1 MAFASSQPTSSSM
14 TETFVRG
21 SFLSKIIGK
30 TSAAIAAHRK
40 RKALAIL
47 EALPI
52 DVRKDIG
59 WQTGN

>member
-1 MAFASSQPTSSSM
+1 MAFAGSHSASSLTTASRTS
-14 TETFVRG
+14 G
-21 SFLSKIIGK
+21 SLLTAVIGK
-30 TSAAIAAHRK
+30 ASELIAAHRK

-47 EALPI
+47 EALPM